1 MKFFLQVL
9 LVALVAAMASATNND
24 ETTHQ
29 KKRLLRTSKRSH
41 NSHVRGN
48 SDNMFADIK
57 SKDVGM
63 MKEALE
69 AGRELQMMSMYSMSM
84 SMSM

>member
-9 LVALVAAMASATNND
+9 LVALVAAVVSAND

-29 KKRLLRTSKRSH
+29 KKRLLRTSKRGH
-41 NSHVRGN
+41 NSHVRGDNHNDN
-48 SDNMFADIK
+48 SNFAGTK

-84 SMSM
+84 SM